1 MKVGDL
7 VKTTE
12 ESVGFPTGSLGILVS
27 NIPQKEGWDAWYV
40 LMAGTSKPAIWV
52 TKRKGHA
59 VVEAA

>member
-27 NIPQKEGWDAWYV
+27 NIPQKKGWDAWYV